1 MASWLPRTR
10 LPGEQLSVTRISTP
24 LLPGASA
31 LLDLPGLGRLGH
43 FIAISTD
50 APAWLSFY
58 SSTAAREADG
68 SRPINRDPSPG
79 SGVLLDL
86 VTTSSGESIAAPP
99 GGTYF
104 CSDCPPAGAAG
115 PGSGP
120 IGSGDGSTP
129 VPLLRAL
136 VRNTGSSQA
145 AIAVTVT
152 AVVLAP

>member
-1 MASWLPRTR
+1 MANWLPRTQI
-10 LPGEQLSVTRISTP
+10 PGQQVSVTRTTTP

-43 FIAISTD
+43 FLTITTD
-50 APAWLSFY
+50 APAWVSFY
-58 SSTAAREADG
+58 SSAAARDADG
-68 SRPINRDPSPG
+68 GRPITQDPAAG

-86 VTTSSGESIAAPP
+86 ATMPASLSVSAPP

-104 CSDCPPAGAAG
+104 STDPPA
-115 PGSGP
+115 
-120 IGSGDGSTP
+120 STP
-129 VPLLRAL
+129 LLQAL
-136 VRNTGSSQA
+136 VRNTGTSQA

>member
-1 MASWLPRTR
+1 MASWQPRTR
-10 LPGEQLSVTRISTP
+10 VPGEQVSVTRTSTP

-43 FIAISTD
+43 FLSVSTD

-68 SRPINRDPSPG
+68 SRPISRDPEPG

-86 VTTSSGESIAAPP
+86 ATTADALSVAAPP

-104 CSDCPPAGAAG
+104 CSDGSPAGAAG
-115 PGSGP
+115 SGT
-120 IGSGDGSTP
+120 GSTS
-129 VPLLRAL
+129 VPPLRAL

>member
-1 MASWLPRTR
+1 MASWLPRTHI
-10 LPGEQLSVTRISTP
+10 PGQQVSVTRTTTP
-24 LLPGASA
+24 LLPGASG

-43 FIAISTD
+43 FLAVSTD

-58 SSTAAREADG
+58 SAAAAREADG
-68 SRPINRDPSPG
+68 SRPLTQDPTPG

-86 VTTSSGESIAAPP
+86 ATTTAALTVTAPP

-104 CSDCPPAGAAG
+104 SIEIAGAV
-115 PGSGP
+115 
-120 IGSGDGSTP
+120 P
-129 VPLLRAL
+129 VLRAL

>member
-1 MASWLPRTR
+1 MANWLPRTQV
-10 LPGEQLSVTRISTP
+10 PGQQVSVTHTTTP

-43 FIAISTD
+43 VLAVSTD
-50 APAWLSFY
+50 APAWVSLY
-58 SSTAAREADG
+58 SSAAAREADG
-68 SRPINRDPSPG
+68 SRPITQDPAPG

-86 VTTSSGESIAAPP
+86 VTTTAALTITAPP

-104 CSDCPPAGAAG
+104 TSEVTVASPQPP
-115 PGSGP
+115 
-120 IGSGDGSTP
+120 
-129 VPLLRAL
+129 LRAL
-136 VRNTGSSQA
+136 VRNTGTSQA